1 VKIVVIVEGDGEVG
15 AVPLLIRRI
24 GSEVSPL
31 VSLVVPKPIRIRRNR
46 IMKGGAN
53 WNVMWRWRRFERAK
67 AVAS

>member
-1 VKIVVIVEGDGEVG
+1 VKIVVIVEGDGEVE

-31 VSLVVPKPIRIRRNR
+31 VPLVVPKPIRIRRNR
-46 IMKGGAN
+46 IMRGG
-53 WNVMWRWRRFERAK
+53 RTGTLCGWRRFERAK